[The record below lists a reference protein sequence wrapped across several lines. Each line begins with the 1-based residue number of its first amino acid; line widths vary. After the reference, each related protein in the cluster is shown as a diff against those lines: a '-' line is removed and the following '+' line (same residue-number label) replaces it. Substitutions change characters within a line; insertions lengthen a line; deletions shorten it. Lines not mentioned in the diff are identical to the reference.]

1 MNALI
6 LDTETHDLKGLP
18 IEIAYVPFQLK
29 NCEVSIFADQVFD
42 EYFSINSAISYGA
55 MAVHHILES
64 DIAGKPFYT
73 TFILPNDVQYIVG
86 HNIDYD
92 IEAIQ
97 KCGVDTENIKIIC
110 TLALAR
116 KVWPDAQS
124 HSLSALIYMLL
135 NGSDLARQ
143 KLRSA
148 HNAKQDVLL
157 TGMLL
162 KSIVRELNI
171 QNLDDLY
178 QASEIARI
186 PTHMTFGK
194 HKGTEIKFL
203 PPDYKRWLIMQ
214 PDLDPFLRKAL
225 KG

>member
-1 MNALI
+1 MNAII

-18 IEIAYVPFQLK
+18 VEIAYVPFQLS
-29 NCEVSIFADQVFD
+29 NREVSIFADQAFD
-42 EYFSINSAISYGA
+42 EYFSINAAIAYGA

-73 TFILPNDVQYIVG
+73 TFTLPDDVKYIVG

-92 IEAIQ
+92 IEAIN
-97 KCGVDTENIKIIC
+97 KCSVDTKNIKIIC

-116 KVWPDAQS
+116 KAWPDAQS

-135 NGSDLARQ
+135 SGSDLARQ

-162 KSIVRELNI
+162 KSIVRELDI
-171 QNLDDLY
+171 
-178 QASEIARI
+178 
-186 PTHMTFGK
+186 
-194 HKGTEIKFL
+194 
-203 PPDYKRWLIMQ
+203 
-214 PDLDPFLRKAL
+214 
-225 KG
+225 